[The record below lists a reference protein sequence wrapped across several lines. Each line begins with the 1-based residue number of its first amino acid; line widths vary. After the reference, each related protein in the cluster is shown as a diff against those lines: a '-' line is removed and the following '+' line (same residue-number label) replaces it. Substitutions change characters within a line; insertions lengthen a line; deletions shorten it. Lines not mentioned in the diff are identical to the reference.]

1 MFSESDYYY
10 EKSSV
15 NISQNTI
22 NIIIVVVL
30 VVILFFIFNYCSKD
44 YFTNINNPSDDIID
58 DLKNE
63 LTFVE
68 EENIIENPNQNNFIN
83 YNNIVNVPSNH
94 NVVTPPIIYDQ
105 TQIDIITKYFEGA
118 KTNSQLIEHIKKK
131 NLDKDKTH
139 FTLSICCDE
148 INHEKGDLPEL
159 CRKLLGEVFYMGGLG
174 GIPFPG
180 ITGLGATLHHV
191 PENGTLFILYAPHVG
206 ISLEGKIGD
215 YNRFGL
221 TYPGHACGAAIG
233 AYNKLKNL
241 DKYEMASLCNNN
253 QYDPQ
258 FDYIL
263 KQLSKHM
270 NTINSTA
277 DENQINVNIA
287 NTMYLIIEEWIEQFK
302 IEFKKQDHIK
312 KLILLGGI
320 IINVSS
326 NPQNKIEDYFLIKN
340 EEVIES

>member
-1 MFSESDYYY
+1 
-10 EKSSV
+10 
-15 NISQNTI
+15 
-22 NIIIVVVL
+22 
-30 VVILFFIFNYCSKD
+30 
-44 YFTNINNPSDDIID
+44 
-58 DLKNE
+58 
-63 LTFVE
+63 
-68 EENIIENPNQNNFIN
+68 
-83 YNNIVNVPSNH
+83 
-94 NVVTPPIIYDQ
+94 
-105 TQIDIITKYFEGA
+105 
-118 KTNSQLIEHIKKK
+118 
-131 NLDKDKTH
+131 
-139 FTLSICCDE
+139 
-148 INHEKGDLPEL
+148 
-159 CRKLLGEVFYMGGLG
+159 MGGLG

-215 YNRFGL
+215 YNRIGL
-221 TYPGHACGAAIG
+221 TQPGHACGAAIG

-253 QYDPQ
+253 KYDPQ

-270 NTINSTA
+270 NAINPINSTA

-287 NTMYLIIEEWIEQFK
+287 NAIYLIIEEWIEQFK
-302 IEFKKQDHIK
+302 IEFKKQDRIK

-326 NPQNKIEDYFLIKN
+326 NPQNQIEDYFLIKN
-340 EEVIES
+340 EEIIESYINNI